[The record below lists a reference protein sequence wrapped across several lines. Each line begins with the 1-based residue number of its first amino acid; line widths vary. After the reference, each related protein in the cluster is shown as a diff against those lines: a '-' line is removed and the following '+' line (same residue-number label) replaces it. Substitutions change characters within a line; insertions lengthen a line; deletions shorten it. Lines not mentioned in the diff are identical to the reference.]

1 MSKTDDT
8 LREIAEKLEILQES
22 IEVRFATMTDSLDTL
37 ARGLSLMSDTQGIQ
51 SDMLSEVLEACSAD
65 PGTNHELSAALDRVA
80 EAMEAQNGTLTE
92 IGEHLSN
99 IGGVIEI
106 SVVRGIA
113 RVEAQSRARSSGLV
127 DEDGV
132 LIDDDEGSLQ

>member
-22 IEVRFATMTDSLDTL
+22 IEIRFATMTDSLDTL
-37 ARGLSLMSDTQGIQ
+37 TRGLSLMSDTQAIQ

-65 PGTNHELSAALDRVA
+65 PGPNHELSAALDRVA

-99 IGGVIEI
+99 IGGIIEV

-113 RVEAQSRARSSGLV
+113 RAEAQALAKSSGIT

-132 LIDDDEGSLQ
+132 LLDGEDDQLL

>member
-22 IEVRFATMTDSLDTL
+22 IEIRFATMTDSLDCLT
-37 ARGLSLMSDTQGIQ
+37 RGLSLMSDTQAIQ

-65 PGTNHELSAALDRVA
+65 PGPNHELSAALDRVA

-99 IGGVIEI
+99 IGGIIEV

-113 RVEAQSRARSSGLV
+113 RAEAQAFAKSSGLT
-127 DEDGV
+127 DQDGV
-132 LIDDDEGSLQ
+132 LLDREDDELL

>member
-22 IEVRFATMTDSLDTL
+22 IEVRFATMTESLDTL

-65 PGTNHELSAALDRVA
+65 PGPNHELSAALDRVA

-92 IGEHLSN
+92 IGEHLAN
-99 IGGVIEI
+99 IGGIIEV

-113 RVEAQSRARSSGLV
+113 RAEAQALAKSRGIT

-132 LIDDDEGSLQ
+132 LLDGEDDNLT